1 MRMGSAYIFFL
12 QTADVQLGMAKKKKK
27 KKNPEVL
34 QSFFSLPS
42 IKINYQLN
50 KQIERVSKD
59 FKT

>member
-1 MRMGSAYIFFL
+1 MGSAYIFFL
-12 QTADVQLGMAKKKKK
+12 QAADVPFVYDTKGKKK
-27 KKNPEVL
+27 PEVL

-50 KQIERVSKD
+50 KQIEWVSKD